1 MRRPDEASRGRS
13 LHEVADRLANVIRTV
28 AGLLL
33 VVVTASMI
41 AVILG
46 RYVGFPTAW
55 ADEVA
60 RLTFIWSASLGA
72 ASGTHRGLNF
82 SIPLI
87 AAHRT
92 GRTKQ
97 VLESA
102 IALSVVVLCVLIVSA
117 TTQSLPVA
125 ALSRLPAIGVTGA
138 WFHAAVTAFACLTTL
153 FMLVRIVALWHEPE
167 VARTQ
172 EAAC

>member
-1 MRRPDEASRGRS
+1 MQRRDGASRGRR
-13 LHEVADRLANVIRTV
+13 LHELADRLANVIRTV

-87 AAHRT
+87 AARRT

>member
-1 MRRPDEASRGRS
+1 MQRRDGASRGRR
-13 LHEVADRLANVIRTV
+13 LHELADRLANVIRTV

>member
-1 MRRPDEASRGRS
+1 MRRPDDASRGRR
-13 LHEVADRLANVIRTV
+13 LHELADRLANAVRTL
-28 AGLLL
+28 AGTLL
-33 VVVTASMI
+33 VVVAASMV

-46 RYVGFPTAW
+46 RYVGFATAW

-102 IALSVVVLCVLIVSA
+102 IALTVVVLCVLIVSA

-125 ALSRLPAIGVTGA
+125 ALSRLPAIGVTSA
-138 WFHAAVTAFACLTTL
+138 WFHAAVTVFACLTAL

-167 VARTQ
+167 GARTP